1 MGWDPY
7 TGDYGMGFF
16 GHAYAAA
23 TYLVEDPTFGWLAY
37 GGNLTKAADSVSV
50 MPKDGAR
57 ARLFVA
63 PAGTW
68 ITLEAGK
75 IATARYTPKT
85 GTITLTLDPA
95 TTATPAARL
104 FVETTTKGG
113 RAYTTDAGTDTRGGR
128 TIPLSAGQTTVTLT
142 PH

>member
-1 MGWDPY
+1 MPPRPIWSR
-7 TGDYGMGFF
+7 T
-16 GHAYAAA
+16 
-23 TYLVEDPTFGWLAY
+23 TFGWLAY